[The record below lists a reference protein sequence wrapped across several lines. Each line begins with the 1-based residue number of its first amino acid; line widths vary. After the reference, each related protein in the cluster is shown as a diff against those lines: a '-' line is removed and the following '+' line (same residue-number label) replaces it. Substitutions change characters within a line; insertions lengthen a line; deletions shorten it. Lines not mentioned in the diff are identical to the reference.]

1 MNARRFTVIQGM
13 LMLESLQCALRGSIR
28 LNFSEKQPRLRT
40 MRSLLMAC
48 GALCYS
54 ALAPAL
60 GLGDITL
67 HSALNQP
74 LDAEIGLVEPGDL
87 AEGELSVSLATAE
100 EFSRAGVDRVFFLND
115 LRFTPIL
122 QGNRS
127 VIRVVSN
134 KPVNEPFLNFLVQV
148 NQPNGRLL
156 REYTV
161 LIDPPGSPGIV
172 RSGEPGQ
179 ASRQPPAAARQ
190 QAAPPGPPPPALQ
203 GKRYTVVKGDNLW
216 IIARRLHDAG
226 SKAPTNELIQ
236 GIRALNP
243 GSERLAV
250 GQSLLLP
257 DTAVQPESPGSADD
271 TRPTAVTAPQEQS
284 ESTSEQLAA
293 SALENQHL
301 QTTVDD
307 QQTRLQAQDKQIAA
321 SQKKIIDLETRLAE
335 AERLSA
341 SAAVPDTPALT
352 TPPPVAPQTEESG
365 GPNLLVAAGLV
376 VLLLLLTL
384 AFWVRRQRA
393 QAQAQATPQPL
404 PAQPAA
410 RDSLVGRVTPH
421 VPENAGDKVNNG
433 ASTQKTAAPRRESA
447 EVSDVLEGVNL
458 YVAYGRLGE
467 AVGILR
473 EALLREPE
481 RLDLGMRLLEVLGQQ
496 GDAVGYAGQE
506 SRLLESGVSA
516 QSLQDIRA
524 RFGKLSTVPARE
536 PSTPPVLAEVEAPAP
551 VRPAQDEFHLNLDEL
566 SMDSEWDLISP
577 FDTTPSARNTPVT
590 DASPGFDPT
599 FTSNLKELPEVYE
612 ICDEQFLSDFSESE
626 SGLPSASEIEA
637 LDEAFLDDFASAP
650 QALEIEPLSVDFD
663 SLERE
668 QTCAGKLEQAQTC
681 IDDGDLDSAIRLLT
695 ELLEEGGEP
704 LQQTA
709 RNLLASIR

>member
-1 MNARRFTVIQGM
+1 M
-13 LMLESLQCALRGSIR
+13 LMLESLQCALRGSVR
-28 LNFSEKQPRLRT
+28 LNASEKQPRLRT

-74 LDAEIGLVEPGDL
+74 LDAEIALVEPGDL
-87 AEGELSVSLATAE
+87 AEGELSVRLATAD
-100 EFSRAGVDRVFFLND
+100 EFSRAGVERVFFLND

-122 QGNRS
+122 HGNRS

-172 RSGEPGQ
+172 PSGLPL
-179 ASRQPPAAARQ
+179 AAARQ
-190 QAAPPGPPPPALQ
+190 PAAPPGPPPPALQ
-203 GKRYTVVKGDNLW
+203 GKRYTVVKDDNPW

-226 SKAPTNELIQ
+226 STASTNELMQ

-257 DTAVQPESPGSADD
+257 DTAVLANSIETAADAQPTGVVPA
-271 TRPTAVTAPQEQS
+271 QEPS

-293 SALENQHL
+293 SVLENQHL

-307 QQTRLQAQDKQIAA
+307 QQTRLHAQDEQIAA
-321 SQKKIIDLETRLAE
+321 SRKKILELETRLAE
-335 AERLSA
+335 VERRSA
-341 SAAVPDTPALT
+341 GPAVPDTPALT
-352 TPPPVAPQTEESG
+352 SPPPVAPQTKESG
-365 GPNLLVAAGLV
+365 GPNLLVVAGLV
-376 VLLLLLTL
+376 VLLLLLML
-384 AFWVRRQRA
+384 AFWVRRQRD
-393 QAQAQATPQPL
+393 QAQAQATPEPL
-404 PAQPAA
+404 PAQPVA
-410 RDSLVGRVTPH
+410 RDSLVSPVAPQ
-421 VPENAGDKVNNG
+421 VLENAGDEARSAQETV
-433 ASTQKTAAPRRESA
+433 APRREPA

-473 EALLREPE
+473 EALFKEPE

-496 GDAVGYAGQE
+496 GDAVGYAEQE
-506 SRLLESGVSA
+506 SRLLESGISA
-516 QSLQDIRA
+516 QALQDTRA
-524 RFGKLSTVPARE
+524 RFTKLSAVPAQV
-536 PSTPPVLAEVEAPAP
+536 PSTLSVLTEVEAPAS
-551 VRPAQDEFHLNLDEL
+551 PALDEFQLNLDNL
-566 SMDSEWDLISP
+566 SMESDWDLISP

-590 DASPGFDPT
+590 DVPPGFDPT
-599 FTSNLKELPEVYE
+599 FTSNLKELPEVFE
-612 ICDEQFLSDFSESE
+612 ISDEQFLSDFSEPE

-637 LDEAFLDDFASAP
+637 LDEAFLDSFASAP
-650 QALEIEPLSVDFD
+650 QELEIEPLSVDFD
-663 SLERE
+663 TPERD

-681 IDDGDLDSAIRLLT
+681 IDDGELDSAIRLLT
-695 ELLEEGGEP
+695 ELLEEGDEP

>member
-1 MNARRFTVIQGM
+1 
-13 LMLESLQCALRGSIR
+13 MLESLQCALRGSVS
-28 LNFSEKQPRLRT
+28 LDSSEKKPRLRKI
-40 MRSLLMAC
+40 RSLLMAC

-74 LDAEIGLVEPGDL
+74 LDAEIALVEPGDL
-87 AEGELSVSLATAE
+87 ADGELSVSLATAE
-100 EFSRAGVDRVFFLND
+100 EFSRAGVERLFFLND

-122 QGNRS
+122 RGNRS

-172 RSGEPGQ
+172 SSDEPGQ
-179 ASRQPPAAARQ
+179 ASRQPSAQASQ
-190 QAAPPGPPPPALQ
+190 QAAAPGPPPPALQ
-203 GKRYTVVKGDNLW
+203 GKRYTVVKGDNPW

-226 SKAPTNELIQ
+226 SKASTNELMQ
-236 GIRALNP
+236 GIRSLNP
-243 GSERLAV
+243 GSERLVV

-257 DTAVQPESPGSADD
+257 DTAVQPKSPGPADD
-271 TRPTAVTAPQEQS
+271 TQSTAVAAPQEQS

-293 SALENQHL
+293 SVLENQHL
-301 QTTVDD
+301 QTTIDD
-307 QQTRLQAQDKQIAA
+307 QQTRLQAQDEQIAA
-321 SQKKIIDLETRLAE
+321 SQKKIIDLETQLAE
-335 AERLSA
+335 VKRTSA
-341 SAAVPDTPALT
+341 SPVVSDTPAVTSPL
-352 TPPPVAPQTEESG
+352 PVAAQAEDSS
-365 GPNLLVAAGLV
+365 GPNLLVVAGLI
-376 VLLLLLTL
+376 VLLLLLML
-384 AFWVRRQRA
+384 AFWVRRQRY
-393 QAQAQATPQPL
+393 QAQAMPEPL
-404 PAQPAA
+404 PVVPEAH
-410 RDSLVGRVTPH
+410 DSLVSRVAPH
-421 VPENAGDKVNNG
+421 LPEKAGNEANYE
-433 ASTQKTAAPRRESA
+433 ASAQKTAASRREPA

-473 EALLREPE
+473 EALLKEPE

-496 GDAVGYAGQE
+496 GDSVGYAEQE
-506 SRLLESGVSA
+506 SHMLESGVSA
-516 QSLQDIRA
+516 QALQDIRA
-524 RFGKLSTVPARE
+524 RFTKLSAVPKQV
-536 PSTPPVLAEVEAPAP
+536 PSTPSVLVEVPAPAS
-551 VRPAQDEFHLNLDEL
+551 PALEEFQLNLDNL
-566 SMDSEWDLISP
+566 SMEPGWDLISP

-590 DASPGFDPT
+590 DAPPSFDAT
-599 FTSNLKELPEVYE
+599 FTSNLKELPEVFE
-612 ICDEQFLSDFSESE
+612 ISDDQFLSDFSEPESE
-626 SGLPSASEIEA
+626 LPSTLEIEA
-637 LDEAFLDDFASAP
+637 LDEAFLDSFASAP
-650 QALEIEPLSVDFD
+650 QELEIEPLSVDFET
-663 SLERE
+663 LERE

-681 IDDGDLDSAIRLLT
+681 IDEGDLDSASRLLT
-695 ELLEEGGEP
+695 ELLEEGDEP

>member
-1 MNARRFTVIQGM
+1 MVER
-13 LMLESLQCALRGSIR
+13 LQCALRGSVR
-28 LNFSEKQPRLRT
+28 LNSSEKKPRLRT

-74 LDAEIGLVEPGDL
+74 LDAEIALVEPGDL

-100 EFSRAGVDRVFFLND
+100 EFSRAGVERVFFLND
-115 LRFTPIL
+115 LRFIPIL
-122 QGNRS
+122 RGNRS
-127 VIRVVSN
+127 MIRVVSN

-172 RSGEPGQ
+172 SSNEPGQ
-179 ASRQPPAAARQ
+179 DSSASRQPSAAARHPS
-190 QAAPPGPPPPALQ
+190 APPDPPPPALQ
-203 GKRYTVVKGDNLW
+203 GKRYTVVKGDNPW

-226 SKAPTNELIQ
+226 SNASTNELMQ

-243 GSERLAV
+243 GSERLTV

-257 DTAVQPESPGSADD
+257 DMAVLAKSIETAADAQPASVVP
-271 TRPTAVTAPQEQS
+271 PQEQS

-293 SALENQHL
+293 SVLENQHL
-301 QTTVDD
+301 QTAVDE
-307 QQTRLQAQDKQIAA
+307 QQTRLQAQDEQIAV

-335 AERLSA
+335 AERRSA
-341 SAAVPDTPALT
+341 SPAVPDTPAL
-352 TPPPVAPQTEESG
+352 PSPSPVAPQAEDSG
-365 GPNLLVAAGLV
+365 GPNLPVVAGLV
-376 VLLLLLTL
+376 VLLLLLML

-393 QAQAQATPQPL
+393 QAQATPEPL
-404 PAQPAA
+404 PAQPVA
-410 RDSLVGRVTPH
+410 RDSLVSSVAPQ
-421 VPENAGDKVNNG
+421 VPEKAGDE
-433 ASTQKTAAPRRESA
+433 ASSEVSAQKTAAPRREPA

-473 EALLREPE
+473 EALLKEPE
-481 RLDLGMRLLEVLGQQ
+481 RLDLGMRLLEILGQQ
-496 GDAVGYAGQE
+496 GDAVGYAEQE

-516 QSLQDIRA
+516 QALQDTRA
-524 RFGKLSTVPARE
+524 RFTKLSAVPAQV
-536 PSTPPVLAEVEAPAP
+536 PSTPPVLAEVKAPAS
-551 VRPAQDEFHLNLDEL
+551 PALDEFQLNLDDL
-566 SMDSEWDLISP
+566 SMESDWDLISP
-577 FDTTPSARNTPVT
+577 FDTTSPARDTPVT
-590 DASPGFDPT
+590 DAPPSFDPT
-599 FTSNLKELPEVYE
+599 FTSNLKELPEVFE
-612 ICDEQFLSDFSESE
+612 ISDDLFLSDFSESE
-626 SGLPSASEIEA
+626 SALPSTSGIEA
-637 LDEAFLDDFASAP
+637 LDEAFLNSFASAP
-650 QALEIEPLSVDFD
+650 QELEIEPLSVDFD
-663 SLERE
+663 TRERE
-668 QTCAGKLEQAQTC
+668 PTCAGKLEQAQTC

-695 ELLEEGGEP
+695 ELLEEGEEP

>member
-1 MNARRFTVIQGM
+1 
-13 LMLESLQCALRGSIR
+13 MLESLQCALRGSIR
-28 LNFSEKQPRLRT
+28 LNSSGKKPRLRK

-74 LDAEIGLVEPGDL
+74 LDAEIALVEPGDL

-100 EFSRAGVDRVFFLND
+100 EFSRAGVERVFFLND

-122 QGNRS
+122 RGNRS

-156 REYTV
+156 REFTV

-172 RSGEPGQ
+172 SSNEPRQ
-179 ASRQPPAAARQ
+179 DSSASRQPSAAARQ

-226 SKAPTNELIQ
+226 SKASTNELMQ

-243 GSERLAV
+243 DSERLAV

-271 TRPTAVTAPQEQS
+271 TRSTAVTAPQEQS

-293 SALENQHL
+293 SVLENRHL

-307 QQTRLQAQDKQIAA
+307 QQTRLQAQDEQLAA

-335 AERLSA
+335 VERLPA
-341 SAAVPDTPALT
+341 SPAAPDTPALT
-352 TPPPVAPQTEESG
+352 SPPPVAAQAEESS
-365 GPNLLVAAGLV
+365 GPNLLVVTGLV
-376 VLLLLLTL
+376 VLLLLLML
-384 AFWVRRQRA
+384 AFWVRRQRD
-393 QAQAQATPQPL
+393 QAQATPEPL
-404 PAQPAA
+404 PAQPVA
-410 RDSLVGRVTPH
+410 RDSLVSPVTPH
-421 VPENAGDKVNNG
+421 VPENAGDE
-433 ASTQKTAAPRRESA
+433 ARSAQKTAAPRREPT

-473 EALLREPE
+473 EALLKEPE

-496 GDAVGYAGQE
+496 GDAVGYAEQE

-516 QSLQDIRA
+516 QALQDTRA
-524 RFGKLSTVPARE
+524 RFAKLSAVPAQV
-536 PSTPPVLAEVEAPAP
+536 PSTLSVLAEVEAPAP
-551 VRPAQDEFHLNLDEL
+551 TRPAQDEFQLNLDDL
-566 SMDSEWDLISP
+566 SMDSDWDVISP
-577 FDTTPSARNTPVT
+577 FDTTPSARNAPVT
-590 DASPGFDPT
+590 DAPPGFDPT
-599 FTSNLKELPEVYE
+599 FTSNLKELPEVFE
-612 ICDEQFLSDFSESE
+612 ISDEQFLSDFSESE
-626 SGLPSASEIEA
+626 SALPSTSEIEA
-637 LDEAFLDDFASAP
+637 LDEAFLDSFASAP
-650 QALEIEPLSVDFD
+650 QELEIEPLSVDFD
-663 SLERE
+663 TLELE

-681 IDDGDLDSAIRLLT
+681 IDEGDLDSASRLLT
-695 ELLEEGGEP
+695 ELLEEGDEP

>member
-1 MNARRFTVIQGM
+1 MNTRRFSVIQGM
-13 LMLESLQCALRGSIR
+13 LMLESLQCALRGSVR
-28 LNFSEKQPRLRT
+28 LNASGKKPRLRK
-40 MRSLLMAC
+40 MRSLLLAC

-74 LDAEIGLVEPGDL
+74 LDAEIALVEPGDL

-100 EFSRAGVDRVFFLND
+100 EFSRAGVERVFFLND
-115 LRFTPIL
+115 LRFTAIL
-122 QGNRS
+122 RGNRS

-161 LIDPPGSPGIV
+161 LIDPAGSPGIV
-172 RSGEPGQ
+172 SFNEPEQ
-179 ASRQPPAAARQ
+179 DSATSRQPSAAARQ

-203 GKRYTVVKGDNLW
+203 GKRYTVVKGDNPW

-226 SKAPTNELIQ
+226 SKASTNELMQ

-257 DTAVQPESPGSADD
+257 DTAVPATSIETAADAQPASVVPA
-271 TRPTAVTAPQEQS
+271 QS

-293 SALENQHL
+293 SVLENQHL
-301 QTTVDD
+301 QKTVDD
-307 QQTRLQAQDKQIAA
+307 QQARLQAQDEQIAA
-321 SQKKIIDLETRLAE
+321 SQKKINDLETRLAE
-335 AERLSA
+335 VERLPA
-341 SAAVPDTPALT
+341 SPAVPDAPALT
-352 TPPPVAPQTEESG
+352 SPPPVASQAKDSG
-365 GPNLLVAAGLV
+365 GPNLLVVAGLV
-376 VLLLLLTL
+376 VLLLLLML
-384 AFWVRRQRA
+384 AFWVRRQRD
-393 QAQAQATPQPL
+393 QAQATPEPL

-410 RDSLVGRVTPH
+410 RDSRVSPVTPH
-421 VPENAGDKVNNG
+421 TPENAGDEANYE
-433 ASTQKTAAPRRESA
+433 ATAQKTAAPRREPV

-473 EALLREPE
+473 EALLKEAE

-496 GDAVGYAGQE
+496 GDAVGYAEQE

-516 QSLQDIRA
+516 QALQDTRA
-524 RFGKLSTVPARE
+524 RFAKLSAVPAQV
-536 PSTPPVLAEVEAPAP
+536 PSTPPVLAEIKAP
-551 VRPAQDEFHLNLDEL
+551 VPASSAQDEFQLNLDDL
-566 SMDSEWDLISP
+566 SLESDWDLISP
-577 FDTTPSARNTPVT
+577 FDTTPPVRNSPVT
-590 DASPGFDPT
+590 DAPPGFDPT
-599 FTSNLKELPEVYE
+599 FTSNLKELPEVFE
-612 ICDEQFLSDFSESE
+612 ISDEQFLSDFSEPE
-626 SGLPSASEIEA
+626 SALPSTSEIEA
-637 LDEAFLDDFASAP
+637 LDEAFLDSFASTP
-650 QALEIEPLSVDFD
+650 QELEIEPLSVDFD
-663 SLERE
+663 TQERE
-668 QTCAGKLEQAQTC
+668 QSCAGKLEQAQTC

>member
-1 MNARRFTVIQGM
+1 
-13 LMLESLQCALRGSIR
+13 MLESLQCALRRSVKLDSTG
-28 LNFSEKQPRLRT
+28 KKPRLRKV
-40 MRSLLMAC
+40 RSLLMAC

-74 LDAEIGLVEPGDL
+74 LDAEIALVEPGDL

-100 EFSRAGVDRVFFLND
+100 EFSRAGVERVFFLND

-122 QGNRS
+122 RGNRS

-172 RSGEPGQ
+172 PSDEPGQ
-179 ASRQPPAAARQ
+179 ASSQPAAAARQ

-203 GKRYTVVKGDNLW
+203 GKRYTVVKGDNPW

-226 SKAPTNELIQ
+226 SKASTNELMQ

-257 DTAVQPESPGSADD
+257 DTAVQPESPGPADD
-271 TRPTAVTAPQEQS
+271 TQSTAVAAPREQS

-293 SALENQHL
+293 SVLENQRL
-301 QTTVDD
+301 QTTFDD
-307 QQTRLQAQDKQIAA
+307 QQTRLQAQDEQIAA
-321 SQKKIIDLETRLAE
+321 SQKKIIDLETQLAE
-335 AERLSA
+335 VKRTSA
-341 SAAVPDTPALT
+341 SPAVPDTPALT
-352 TPPPVAPQTEESG
+352 SPPTVAPQTEDSG
-365 GPNLLVAAGLV
+365 GPNLLVVAGLV
-376 VLLLLLTL
+376 VLLLLLVL
-384 AFWVRRQRA
+384 AFWVRRQRD
-393 QAQAQATPQPL
+393 QAQATPEPL
-404 PAQPAA
+404 PAQAVASRVSP
-410 RDSLVGRVTPH
+410 VTPQ
-421 VPENAGDKVNNG
+421 VPENTGHEANSD
-433 ASTQKTAAPRRESA
+433 ASAQKTAAPRREPA

-473 EALLREPE
+473 EALLKEPE

-496 GDAVGYAGQE
+496 GDAVGYAAQE

-516 QSLQDIRA
+516 QSLQDTRA
-524 RFGKLSTVPARE
+524 RYTKLSAVPAQV
-536 PSTPPVLAEVEAPAP
+536 PSALSVLAEVQAPAP
-551 VRPAQDEFHLNLDEL
+551 ARPALDEFQLNLDDL
-566 SMDSEWDLISP
+566 SMDSDWDVISP
-577 FDTTPSARNTPVT
+577 FDTTPSARNAPVT
-590 DASPGFDPT
+590 DAPPGFDPT
-599 FTSNLKELPEVYE
+599 FTSNLRELPEVFE
-612 ICDEQFLSDFSESE
+612 ISDEPFLSDFSDFSESE
-626 SGLPSASEIEA
+626 SELPATLEIEA
-637 LDEAFLDDFASAP
+637 LDEAFLDSFASAP
-650 QALEIEPLSVDFD
+650 QELEIEPLSVDFD
-663 SLERE
+663 TLELE
-668 QTCAGKLEQAQTC
+668 PTCAGKLEQAQTC

-695 ELLEEGGEP
+695 ELLEEGEEP

>member
-1 MNARRFTVIQGM
+1 
-13 LMLESLQCALRGSIR
+13 
-28 LNFSEKQPRLRT
+28 
-40 MRSLLMAC
+40 
-48 GALCYS
+48 
-54 ALAPAL
+54 
-60 GLGDITL
+60 
-67 HSALNQP
+67 
-74 LDAEIGLVEPGDL
+74 
-87 AEGELSVSLATAE
+87 
-100 EFSRAGVDRVFFLND
+100 
-115 LRFTPIL
+115 
-122 QGNRS
+122 
-127 VIRVVSN
+127 
-134 KPVNEPFLNFLVQV
+134 
-148 NQPNGRLL
+148 
-156 REYTV
+156 
-161 LIDPPGSPGIV
+161 
-172 RSGEPGQ
+172 
-179 ASRQPPAAARQ
+179 
-190 QAAPPGPPPPALQ
+190 
-203 GKRYTVVKGDNLW
+203 
-216 IIARRLHDAG
+216 
-226 SKAPTNELIQ
+226 
-236 GIRALNP
+236 
-243 GSERLAV
+243 
-250 GQSLLLP
+250 
-257 DTAVQPESPGSADD
+257 
-271 TRPTAVTAPQEQS
+271 
-284 ESTSEQLAA
+284 LAA

-307 QQTRLQAQDKQIAA
+307 QQARLQAQDKQIAA

-335 AERLSA
+335 AERLSG
-341 SAAVPDTPALT
+341 SAAVPDTPVLT
-352 TPPPVAPQTEESG
+352 TPSPVAPQTEESV

-376 VLLLLLTL
+376 VLLLLLML
-384 AFWVRRQRA
+384 AFWVRRQR
-393 QAQAQATPQPL
+393 AQAQATPQPL

-410 RDSLVGRVTPH
+410 RDSLAPH
-421 VPENAGDKVNNG
+421 VPENVGDKVNNG
-433 ASTQKTAAPRRESA
+433 ASTQKTAAPRREPA

-506 SRLLESGVSA
+506 SHLLESGVSA
-516 QSLQDIRA
+516 QSLQDIRS
-524 RFGKLSTVPARE
+524 RFGKLSAVPARE
-536 PSTPPVLAEVEAPAP
+536 PSTPSVLAEVEAPAP
-551 VRPAQDEFHLNLDEL
+551 VRPAQDEFQLNLDEL

-599 FTSNLKELPEVYE
+599 FTSNLKELPEVFE
-612 ICDEQFLSDFSESE
+612 ICDEQFPSDFSESE

-650 QALEIEPLSVDFD
+650 QTLEIEPLSVDFD

-668 QTCAGKLEQAQTC
+668 QSCAGKLEQAQTC

>member
-1 MNARRFTVIQGM
+1 
-13 LMLESLQCALRGSIR
+13 MLESLQCALRGSIR
-28 LNFSEKQPRLRT
+28 LNSSGKKPRLRK

-74 LDAEIGLVEPGDL
+74 LVAEIALVEPGDL
-87 AEGELSVSLATAE
+87 ADGELSVSLATAE
-100 EFSRAGVDRVFFLND
+100 EFSRAGVERVFFLND

-122 QGNRS
+122 RGNRS
-127 VIRVVSN
+127 MIRVVSN

-148 NQPNGRLL
+148 NQPSGRLL

-172 RSGEPGQ
+172 PSSESGRDSSASGQ
-179 ASRQPPAAARQ
+179 PSAPAPQ

-203 GKRYTVVKGDNLW
+203 GKRYTVIKGDNPW

-226 SKAPTNELIQ
+226 SKASTHSLMQ

-243 GSERLAV
+243 GSERLVV

-257 DTAVQPESPGSADD
+257 DTAVQPKSPGPADD
-271 TRPTAVTAPQEQS
+271 AQATAVAAPQEQS

-293 SALENQHL
+293 SVLENQHL

-321 SQKKIIDLETRLAE
+321 SQKKIIDLETQLAE
-335 AERLSA
+335 VKRISA
-341 SAAVPDTPALT
+341 SPAVSDTPVITSPL
-352 TPPPVAPQTEESG
+352 PVAAQAEDSS
-365 GPNLLVAAGLV
+365 GPNLLVVAGLI
-376 VLLLLLTL
+376 VLLLLLML
-384 AFWVRRQRA
+384 AFWVRRQRY
-393 QAQAQATPQPL
+393 QAQAMPEPL
-404 PAQPAA
+404 PVVPVA
-410 RDSLVGRVTPH
+410 RDPLVSRVAPH
-421 VPENAGDKVNNG
+421 LPEKADDEANYE
-433 ASTQKTAAPRRESA
+433 ASAQKTAASRREPA

-473 EALLREPE
+473 EALLKEPE

-496 GDAVGYAGQE
+496 GDAVGYAEQE
-506 SRLLESGVSA
+506 SRLESSVSA
-516 QSLQDIRA
+516 QALQDIRA
-524 RFGKLSTVPARE
+524 RFTKLSAAPKQV
-536 PSTPPVLAEVEAPAP
+536 PSTPSVLAEVKAPAS
-551 VRPAQDEFHLNLDEL
+551 PALDEFQLNLDNL
-566 SMDSEWDLISP
+566 SIEPDWDLISP
-577 FDTTPSARNTPVT
+577 FDTPPSVRNTPVT
-590 DASPGFDPT
+590 DAPPSFDPT
-599 FTSNLKELPEVYE
+599 FTSNLKELPEVLE
-612 ICDEQFLSDFSESE
+612 ISDDQFLSDFSEPESE
-626 SGLPSASEIEA
+626 LPSTLELEV
-637 LDEAFLDDFASAP
+637 LDEAFLDSFASAP
-650 QALEIEPLSVDFD
+650 QELEIEPLSVDFD
-663 SLERE
+663 TLELE

-681 IDDGDLDSAIRLLT
+681 IDEGDLDSASRLLT
-695 ELLEEGGEP
+695 ELLEEGDEP

>member
-1 MNARRFTVIQGM
+1 
-13 LMLESLQCALRGSIR
+13 MLESLQCALRGSIR
-28 LNFSEKQPRLRT
+28 LNASGKKPRLRK

-74 LDAEIGLVEPGDL
+74 LDAEIALVEPGDL
-87 AEGELSVSLATAE
+87 AEGELSVSLATAD
-100 EFSRAGVDRVFFLND
+100 EFSRAGVERVIFLND

-122 QGNRS
+122 RGNRS
-127 VIRVVSN
+127 VIRVISN

-161 LIDPPGSPGIV
+161 LIDPAGSPGIV
-172 RSGEPGQ
+172 PSDEPGQ
-179 ASRQPPAAARQ
+179 ASRQPSAAARQ

-203 GKRYTVVKGDNLW
+203 GKRYTVVKGDNPW

-226 SKAPTNELIQ
+226 SKASTNELMQ

-243 GSERLAV
+243 GSERLAI

-257 DTAVQPESPGSADD
+257 DTAVQPKSPGSADD
-271 TRPTAVTAPQEQS
+271 TQSTAVTAPQEQS

-293 SALENQHL
+293 SVLENQHL

-335 AERLSA
+335 VERLPA
-341 SAAVPDTPALT
+341 SPAVPDAPALT
-352 TPPPVAPQTEESG
+352 SPLPVAPQAEESG
-365 GPNLLVAAGLV
+365 GPNLLVAVGLV
-376 VLLLLLTL
+376 VLLLLLVL
-384 AFWVRRQRA
+384 AFWVRRQRD
-393 QAQAQATPQPL
+393 QAQTTPEPL
-404 PAQPAA
+404 PAQPVA
-410 RDSLVGRVTPH
+410 RDSRVSPEAPH
-421 VPENAGDKVNNG
+421 VPVNAGDE
-433 ASTQKTAAPRRESA
+433 ARSAQKTAAPRREP
-447 EVSDVLEGVNL
+447 EQVSDVLEGVNL

-473 EALLREPE
+473 EALLKEPE

-496 GDAVGYAGQE
+496 GDAVGYAEQE

-516 QSLQDIRA
+516 QALQDIRA
-524 RFGKLSTVPARE
+524 RFAKLSAVPAQE
-536 PSTPPVLAEVEAPAP
+536 PSTPPVLAEVEAPAS
-551 VRPAQDEFHLNLDEL
+551 PAQDEFQLNLDDL
-566 SMDSEWDLISP
+566 SLESDWDLISP
-577 FDTTPSARNTPVT
+577 FDTTPPVRNSPVT
-590 DASPGFDPT
+590 DEPPGFDPT
-599 FTSNLKELPEVYE
+599 FMSNLKELPEVFE
-612 ICDEQFLSDFSESE
+612 ISDEQFLSDISESE
-626 SGLPSASEIEA
+626 SALPSTSEIEA
-637 LDEAFLDDFASAP
+637 LDEAFLDSFASAP
-650 QALEIEPLSVDFD
+650 QELEIEPLSVEFD
-663 SLERE
+663 TQERE
-668 QTCAGKLEQAQTC
+668 PTCAGKLEQAQTC
-681 IDDGDLDSAIRLLT
+681 IDDGDLDSAIRLLM
-695 ELLEEGGEP
+695 ELLEEGEEP

>member
-1 MNARRFTVIQGM
+1 
-13 LMLESLQCALRGSIR
+13 MLESLQCALRGSIR
-28 LNFSEKQPRLRT
+28 LNSSGKKPRLRK

-74 LDAEIGLVEPGDL
+74 FDAEIALVEPGDL

-100 EFSRAGVDRVFFLND
+100 EFSRAGVERVFFLND

-122 QGNRS
+122 RGNRS

-156 REYTV
+156 REFTV

-172 RSGEPGQ
+172 SSNEPRQ
-179 ASRQPPAAARQ
+179 DSSASRQPSAAARQ

-203 GKRYTVVKGDNLW
+203 GKRYTVVKGDNPW

-226 SKAPTNELIQ
+226 SKASTNELMQ

-243 GSERLAV
+243 DSERLAV

-271 TRPTAVTAPQEQS
+271 TRSAAVTAPQEQS

-293 SALENQHL
+293 SVLENRHL

-307 QQTRLQAQDKQIAA
+307 QQTRLKAQDEQIAA

-335 AERLSA
+335 VERLPA
-341 SAAVPDTPALT
+341 SPAVPDTPALT
-352 TPPPVAPQTEESG
+352 SPPPVVAQVEESG
-365 GPNLLVAAGLV
+365 GPNLLVVAGLV
-376 VLLLLLTL
+376 VLLLLLML
-384 AFWVRRQRA
+384 AFWVRRQRD
-393 QAQAQATPQPL
+393 QAQATPEPL
-404 PAQPAA
+404 PAQPVA
-410 RDSLVGRVTPH
+410 RNSLVSPVAPH
-421 VPENAGDKVNNG
+421 VPESAVEE
-433 ASTQKTAAPRRESA
+433 ARSAQKTAAPRREPA
-447 EVSDVLEGVNL
+447 QVTDVLEGVNL

-473 EALLREPE
+473 EALLKEPE

-496 GDAVGYAGQE
+496 GDAVGYAEQE

-516 QSLQDIRA
+516 QALQDTRA
-524 RFGKLSTVPARE
+524 RFAKLSAVPAQV
-536 PSTPPVLAEVEAPAP
+536 PLTLSVLAEVEAPA
-551 VRPAQDEFHLNLDEL
+551 RPALDEFQLNLDDL
-566 SMDSEWDLISP
+566 SMDSDWDVISP
-577 FDTTPSARNTPVT
+577 FDTTPSARNAPVT
-590 DASPGFDPT
+590 DAPPGFDPT
-599 FTSNLKELPEVYE
+599 FTSNLKELPEVFE
-612 ICDEQFLSDFSESE
+612 ISDEQFLSDFSESE
-626 SGLPSASEIEA
+626 SALPSTSELEA
-637 LDEAFLDDFASAP
+637 LDEAVLDSFASAP
-650 QALEIEPLSVDFD
+650 QELEIEPLSVDFD
-663 SLERE
+663 TLELE
-668 QTCAGKLEQAQTC
+668 PICAGKLEQAQTC
-681 IDDGDLDSAIRLLT
+681 IDEGDLDSASRLLT
-695 ELLEEGGEP
+695 ELLEEGDEP